1 MPELSA
7 VSGGV
12 IADPGGAIKPRHSKS
27 KGALE
32 APAVK
37 QFFINIKR
45 DEVFSSLLHTSLPA
59 RYSVLYYVLF
69 LDGKGVMFLLTQK

>member
-1 MPELSA
+1 M
-7 VSGGV
+7 
-12 IADPGGAIKPRHSKS
+12 R
-27 KGALE
+27 
-32 APAVK
+32 APTVK

-69 LDGKGVMFLLTQK
+69 LGGKGVMLLTSFVMMLLPMVAMM

>member
-1 MPELSA
+1 MNKTARHQGRA
-7 VSGGV
+7 VLLPFY
-12 IADPGGAIKPRHSKS
+12 ATKKQ
-27 KGALE
+27 ALR
-32 APAVK
+32 APTVK

-69 LDGKGVMFLLTQK
+69 LGGKGVMF